1 MRRTLLWLLCAC
13 IATTTA
19 TALADTPAAEAEAL
33 FNQGARAYQEGRYE
47 DAVEAFLAAY
57 AKDPHPLLFY
67 NVAQAYERLGDV
79 RNALRAYRD
88 YLRHKPNEQDRNIVE
103 TRIRNLEKRLRE
115 QGIQQ
120 VSIFSTPSGAAILFD
135 GKQVGTT
142 PWTGEARPGRHSVVL
157 RLSGHAEAN
166 KLLVLGPDRAVDL
179 DVALVPLASASHS
192 ETSGTATPP
201 STSAS
206 TPADSGEEA
215 GIRPWTWAA
224 LGVGAA
230 ALGGSLVFELLRRG
244 AESDAEASTT
254 QVEHVEH
261 FQTMESRQTVAR
273 VLLGVGAAAT
283 VTGGVLLYFDL
294 RQSGTADTAVAVGC
308 STLGCSVSGAGR
320 F

>member
-13 IATTTA
+13 IVTTTA
-19 TALADTPAAEAEAL
+19 TALAGSPAAEAEAL
-33 FNQGARAYQEGRYE
+33 FAQGAKAYQEGRYE
-47 DAVEAFLAAY
+47 DAVNAFLAAY
-57 AKDPHPLLFY
+57 EKDPQPLLFY

-88 YLRHKPNEQDRNIVE
+88 YLRHQPSEQDRAIVE

-120 VSIFSTPSGAAILFD
+120 VSIFSTPSGATVVLD

-142 PWTGEARPGRHSVVL
+142 PWTGEARPGRHSIVL
-157 RLSGHAEAN
+157 RLSGHVEAN

-179 DVALVPLASASHS
+179 DVALVPLASASHN
-192 ETSGTATPP
+192 ERGGAATPP

-206 TPADSGEEA
+206 TPADPGEEA
-215 GIRPWTWAA
+215 GIQPWTWAA

-244 AESDAEASTT
+244 AENDADASET

-261 FQTMESRQTVAR
+261 YQTMESRQTIAR

-294 RQSGTADTAVAVGC
+294 RPRSPENTTVGFGC
-308 STLGCSVSGAGR
+308 STLGCSVSGRGR